1 MKKTPQKQMATPKII
16 KIDGIH
22 TKKYLD
28 NLKATYKNEKVV
40 LILQDG
46 RKIK

>member
-1 MKKTPQKQMATPKII
+1 MKKTPKKQIAKPMII

-28 NLKATYKNEKVV
+28 NLKATYKDEKVV
-40 LILQDG
+40 FILPDG
-46 RKIK
+46 REM

>member
-1 MKKTPQKQMATPKII
+1 MKKTSKKQIAKPKII

-28 NLKATYKNEKVV
+28 NLKATFKDEKVV
-40 LILQDG
+40 FILSDG
-46 RKIK
+46 REIE

>member
-1 MKKTPQKQMATPKII
+1 MKKTPKKQIAKPTII

-28 NLKATYKNEKVV
+28 NLKATYKEEKVV
-40 LILQDG
+40 FILPDG
-46 RKIK
+46 REL